1 MAETMQEDY
10 IPNLI
15 DSMLLNLGVSD
26 TGFLLIKHYNTFDL
40 SSDYIASLAE
50 TRDEVNFLYH
60 SYDITAMSGV
70 YEPLLDWIKELYDK
84 QQDMDLEN
92 FFETCDVYM
101 LHRPIFQSYFETGL
115 ASRKEELL
123 ISEIEFEQKKL
134 MDEIL
139 RMLEFFSLDKPLV
152 LVLNRFHAAGLS
164 TVRMMET
171 LFHNSSEK
179 NIAVVATYNELAP
192 ELEYTKDVWQR
203 LLTQLEE
210 RDCVVDWTLN
220 TEMLD
225 ADLTSGFK
233 FRNDSL
239 EEYYVYLNNMY
250 YFLALNQAEYYLD
263 ILYHKFE
270 VEKVYII
277 PNQKFKFLEL
287 CGKVAMCLDKTS
299 DALLY
304 CNGMWTLVEDADNIK
319 WQYRYYFLLAEV
331 YMYSFQAEDAVK
343 TAEKCAVICK
353 SLNDPFATFKV
364 DMLEYMIHFQAW
376 RDIWILTSDEKADDS
391 LMAQA
396 EEYGYQNHI
405 AHIYAYSFDN
415 DKQRYAD
422 AQKVDEQL
430 PNFNKGIELASH
442 IGNSQMMIEA
452 YKKNIMIASTSGYY
466 ETANYFYN
474 KYFEIVRKN
483 HDQFE
488 EAGIYNGMG
497 YNCCTIEKYAKA
509 NEYFNQALLI
519 FAELGDIEYMNET
532 IYNMAVNAI
541 MAEEYFIA
549 DSYLGTCL
557 KIIRIMKCNS
567 VRVCNISKIYGLKAY
582 CCFQMG
588 LFYNVKIYM
597 QRVQQFLGHI
607 IELEDKDL
615 YEVHIWDDDL
625 FLYYFVNALLE
636 EHAEHLEEAL
646 LLLDK
651 GKKYVDR
658 SVGSEFFNRVPYV
671 VAYARICKKLGK
683 AGEAEAV
690 LQQGMQFCNEKGY
703 VYKKKLV
710 KAEMENITYTPLK
723 WNLFFK
729 GITLE
734 QIVEMAVHKGVV
746 RDYEEQMEEINFLSI
761 WQKVVNNTDS
771 SIQRIIDNAI
781 ATLESSY
788 EIDEV
793 IFIRIEEGKPVVK
806 YNDSVYMIDAE
817 KVDYLVD
824 YFDRNRKE
832 FSITRMDKAY
842 VKHKDLI
849 NHVFGLNSINTL
861 ICAPIFVNEQL
872 SGLFIASVAIGADWN
887 YKAKRYEF
895 GENDL
900 AILMMLYRQ
909 LLDAIERMETQN
921 QIKSIN
927 DELQFVNGKLKELAV
942 KDILTGLYN
951 RQGFQEELEVQMNR
965 AGKLGRKLAI
975 SLLYADLDNFKYYND
990 TFGHNVGDLILKE
1003 FSALIKRICGNR
1015 GYAVRYGGDEF
1026 ILVLYS
1032 IDRAEIE
1039 RAAKEIYDTL
1049 EREQGFQ
1056 KQISEEL
1063 GTEVDI
1069 PKERHVSCSIG
1080 ISETVLSHADM
1091 TAGKLEETLKKAD
1104 EMMYY
1109 VKKTTKH
1116 RYVFY
1121 EDIIAEQQK
1130 GITE

>member
-1 MAETMQEDY
+1 
-10 IPNLI
+10 
-15 DSMLLNLGVSD
+15 
-26 TGFLLIKHYNTFDL
+26 
-40 SSDYIASLAE
+40 
-50 TRDEVNFLYH
+50 
-60 SYDITAMSGV
+60 
-70 YEPLLDWIKELYDK
+70 
-84 QQDMDLEN
+84 
-92 FFETCDVYM
+92 
-101 LHRPIFQSYFETGL
+101 
-115 ASRKEELL
+115 
-123 ISEIEFEQKKL
+123 IEFEQKKF
-134 MDEIL
+134 MDELL
-139 RMLEFFSLDKPLV
+139 RMLQFFSLNKPLV

-171 LFHNSSEK
+171 LLNSGSDK

-192 ELEYTKDVWQR
+192 ELEYTREVWQR
-203 LLTQLEE
+203 LLTQLDE

-225 ADLTSGFK
+225 SDLTSGFK
-233 FRNDSL
+233 FGNDQL
-239 EEYYVYLNNMY
+239 EQYYTCLNNMY

-270 VEKVYII
+270 VEKVSIV
-277 PNQKFKFLEL
+277 PNQKLKFLEL
-287 CGKVAMCLDKTS
+287 CGLVAMCQDKTS

-304 CNGMWTLVEDADNIK
+304 CSGMWTLAEELDSMK
-319 WQYRYYFLLAEV
+319 WRYRYYFLLSEI
-331 YMYSFQAEDAVK
+331 YMYSFQAEDAFK
-343 TAEKCAVICK
+343 SAEKCAEVCK
-353 SLNDPFATFKV
+353 HLNDPFLSFQV
-364 DMLEYMIHFQAW
+364 DMLQFMIHFQAW
-376 RDIWILTSDEKADDS
+376 RDIWILTSDEQADEK
-391 LMAQA
+391 LLNQA
-396 EEYGYQNHI
+396 EEYGYYNHI
-405 AHIYAYSFDN
+405 AHIYAYSFEN
-415 DKQRYAD
+415 DKQRFQD
-422 AQKVDEQL
+422 VQKVEKEL
-430 PNFNKGIELASH
+430 PNFNKGIDLAAE

-452 YKKNIMIASTSGYY
+452 YKKNIMIASTNGYY
-466 ETANYFYN
+466 EVANYFYN

-483 HDQFE
+483 NDLFE

-497 YNCCTIEKYAKA
+497 YNSCTIEKYAKA

-519 FAELGDIEYMNET
+519 FAKLNDIEYMNET

-541 MAEEYFIA
+541 MAEEYVVA

-557 KIIRIMKCNS
+557 KIIRIMKSNS
-567 VRVCNISKIYGLKAY
+567 VRVCNISKIYGLKAF
-582 CCFQMG
+582 CCYQMG
-588 LFYNVKIYM
+588 LLYNVKIYM
-597 QRVQQFLGHI
+597 QIVEQFLGHI

-615 YEVHIWDDDL
+615 YEIHIWDDDL

-636 EHAEHLEEAL
+636 EHANHYEEAL
-646 LLLDK
+646 TLLEK
-651 GKKYVDR
+651 AEKYVNR

-671 VAYARICKKLGK
+671 VARARICKKLGQT
-683 AGEAEAV
+683 EQAESI
-690 LQQGMQFCNEKGY
+690 LQAGMQYCNEKGY
-703 VYKKKLV
+703 VYRKKLI
-710 KAEMENITYTPLK
+710 KAEMEDLSYTPLK
-723 WNLFFK
+723 WNLAFK
-729 GITLE
+729 GITLD
-734 QIVEMAVHKGVV
+734 QVVEMAVHKGVV

-761 WQKVVNNTDS
+761 WQKVVNNTES

-793 IFIRIEEGKPVVK
+793 IFIRIEEGKPVIK
-806 YNDSVYMIDAE
+806 YNDSVYTIDE
-817 KVDYLVD
+817 DKVDYLVD

-849 NHVFGLNSINTL
+849 ERVFGMNSINTL

-921 QIKSIN
+921 HIKSMN
-927 DELQFVNGKLKELAV
+927 HELQFVNGKLKELAV

-951 RQGFQEELEVQMNR
+951 RQGFKEELEIQMNR

-1032 IDRAEIE
+1032 IDRTEIE

-1049 EREQGFQ
+1049 EREKGFQ
-1056 KQISEEL
+1056 KQIAEEL

-1069 PKERHVSCSIG
+1069 PEERYVSCSIG

-1091 TAGKLEETLKKAD
+1091 TSGKLEETLKKAD

-1130 GITE
+1130 NQTD